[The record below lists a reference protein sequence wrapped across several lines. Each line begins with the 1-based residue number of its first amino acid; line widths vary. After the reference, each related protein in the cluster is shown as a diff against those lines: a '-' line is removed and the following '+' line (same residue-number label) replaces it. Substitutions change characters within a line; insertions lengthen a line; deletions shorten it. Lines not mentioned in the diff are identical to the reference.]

1 MKKGLLKWLP
11 NCIRI
16 PILIY
21 KTRKFTKKLKKIYQN
36 DDIIEKLNHTTGIY
50 FKVDWVGRIYG
61 IFNPYINIPKS
72 ELILNPDTREIDK
85 GFIIKY
91 LMERLDICSKFLNEQ
106 TLFDILTL
114 ETEVLDRVSW
124 NTLIMLTPL
133 NLYED
138 GILDGS
144 KKHDLNKMSSKF
156 RNGIIFGLLELLL
169 LVATGILTLIYYI

>member
-21 KTRKFTKKLKKIYQN
+21 KTHKFTKKLKKIYQN
-36 DDIIEKLNHTTGIY
+36 DDIIEKLEHTTGIS

-61 IFNPYINIPKS
+61 VFNPYINIPKS
-72 ELILNPDTREIDK
+72 ERILNPDTMDLDK

-91 LMERLDICSKFLNEQ
+91 LMERLDICSKFINEQ

-114 ETEVLDRVSW
+114 ETEVLDRTSW
-124 NTLIMLTPL
+124 NTLIILTPI

-138 GILDGS
+138 GILDGT
-144 KKHDLNKMSSKF
+144 KKTQLNKISGSF
-156 RNGIIFGLLELLL
+156 RNSIIFCILEIL
-169 LVATGILTLIYYI
+169 LVITGGILILNYFI